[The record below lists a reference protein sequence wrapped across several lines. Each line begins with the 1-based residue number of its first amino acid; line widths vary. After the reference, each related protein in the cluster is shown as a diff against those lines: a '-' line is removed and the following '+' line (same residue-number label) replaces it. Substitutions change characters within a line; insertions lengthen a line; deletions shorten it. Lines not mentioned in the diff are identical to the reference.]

1 MDLHKHGVQVQVD
14 TAGHAPRSG
23 SHKSWHNTLVIR
35 TLDTEE
41 WGFIIHLK
49 EVVHRADE
57 LHLREDGWEH
67 PIGKEI

>member
-1 MDLHKHGVQVQVD
+1 MDLHTHGVQVQVD
-14 TAGHAPRSG
+14 TAGHAPHSG
-23 SHKSWHNTLVIR
+23 SQKSWHSKLVIS

-57 LHLREDGWEH
+57 LHLREDG
-67 PIGKEI
+67 